1 MGSFTFSPCE
11 YILNVSH
18 PQPSAAAALPL
29 GEDLHASEAISF
41 CTPVFSSTRIFQI
54 LICYG
59 SPLTTINCQRL
70 ADFFLLLF
78 LVGYM
83 FWCSFRNENRHK
95 SLHFCKELFIFFLG
109 FCSFRFP
116 CVFSSIMCSMK
127 LWFCSL
133 SNVFHC
139 QGDTMVSYS
148 CLHPNQKSKL
158 EFLLWKEETE
168 YSHFPLPLESSLL
181 LTYIYLSYIAQSK
194 LFCWINIFFSHHFN
208 CAIVVHYWTTTP
220 FNGLTGFCRT

>member
-95 SLHFCKELFIFFLG
+95 SLHSCKELFIFFWVFVHSG
-109 FCSFRFP
+109 FL
-116 CVFSSIMCSMK
+116 VFSAPYCVQWNYDFVAYLTCFIVRVIQWCLTAVYIQTKSQNLNFYYGRRKQSTLISHCPWNPHCSWHTSI
-127 LWFCSL
+127 
-133 SNVFHC
+133 
-139 QGDTMVSYS
+139 
-148 CLHPNQKSKL
+148 
-158 EFLLWKEETE
+158 
-168 YSHFPLPLESSLL
+168 FP
-181 LTYIYLSYIAQSK
+181 T
-194 LFCWINIFFSHHFN
+194 
-208 CAIVVHYWTTTP
+208 
-220 FNGLTGFCRT
+220 